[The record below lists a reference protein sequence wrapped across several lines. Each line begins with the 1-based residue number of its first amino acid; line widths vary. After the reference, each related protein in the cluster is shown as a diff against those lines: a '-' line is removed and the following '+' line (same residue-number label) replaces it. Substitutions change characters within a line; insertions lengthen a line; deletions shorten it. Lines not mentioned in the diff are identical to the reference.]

1 MKTFVLSFLGGLA
14 ALLLFFVV
22 LPIVL
27 LLTFMPKGDPPP
39 KKNVVL
45 SLDLRESMN
54 DQPAGGEGFS
64 ALFAGTSFLEVLLRL
79 NTAASDPNVKGLYI
93 RAAEA
98 ELGSSRAEELRE
110 AILRLRA
117 GGKFV
122 IAHSQGFTAAGP
134 SAYRAIAAA
143 DEVWM
148 QPGAGLEAP
157 GISFETLFFGR
168 AFEKYHVTADM
179 EQFYEY
185 KNAVDQFKQSGYTKP
200 HAEAMTALARSVW
213 TTSLADIAA
222 DRAVPLKA
230 AAEAARGAAP
240 GQGPLAQRIAG
251 DNAFSGYLGNAKDL
265 LEHSPY
271 TTEEAKALGFIDK
284 TGWPEEAADAA
295 TAKAGPGAELL
306 KIEEYH
312 PAPRSGSSKGA
323 IAIVGGEGDI
333 VNGGATGFNPLSAGT
348 PEFASDI
355 VARKL
360 LDLLEEDA
368 VKVVIFRIDSGGG
381 SATASDQIWRAVKR
395 LQEKGKKVVVSM
407 GSMAA
412 SGGYYVA
419 ASADRIVA
427 TRSTITGSIGV
438 FGGKFAIADAI
449 REFGVDPAT
458 VSVGG
463 DFTTAYGSEKMTD
476 SQRKALHGQL
486 QSVYDRFT
494 GLVAEGRH
502 LPIETVREIAKG
514 RIWSGEDA
522 LQRKLVDRTGDLMVA
537 IEEAK
542 KLMGVS
548 AADRVEIRL
557 PTNRQKPLDM
567 LTRALT
573 GAEASMP
580 EAAMAEALAT
590 AVGRRRAAV
599 VMQQLHHLSTQTGVQ
614 TWTPTIIER

>member
-14 ALLLFFVV
+14 ALLLFFIV

-27 LLTFMPKGDPPP
+27 LLTFVPKGEPPP

-45 SLDLRESMN
+45 SLDLRQSMN
-54 DQPAGGEGFS
+54 DQPAGGEGLGS
-64 ALFAGTSFLEVLLRL
+64 LFANTSFVEVLLRL
-79 NTAASDPNVKGLYI
+79 NTAATDPNVKGLYI

-110 AILRLRA
+110 AIKRMRA

-122 IAHSQGFTAAGP
+122 IAHSQGFMATGP
-134 SAYRAIAAA
+134 APYRAISGA
-143 DEVWM
+143 DEIWL
-148 QPGAGLEAP
+148 QPGSGLEAP
-157 GISFETLFFGR
+157 GIAFETLFFGR
-168 AFEKYHVTADM
+168 AFAKFHVTADM
-179 EQFYEY
+179 DQFYEY

-200 HAEAMTALARSVW
+200 HAEAMTALAQSVW

-230 AAEAARGAAP
+230 AADGARGAAP

-251 DNAFSGYLGNAKDL
+251 DNAFSGYLGNAKAL

-271 TTEEAKALGFIDK
+271 TADEAKAVGLVDK

-295 TAKAGPGAELL
+295 KAKAGAGAELL
-306 KIEEYH
+306 KIEDYR
-312 PAPRSGSSKGA
+312 PAPRRGSSKGA

-333 VNGGATGFNPLSAGT
+333 VTGGEKGFNPLSAGS

-355 VARKL
+355 VSKKL
-360 LDLLEEDA
+360 LALLDDDTVKA
-368 VKVVIFRIDSGGG
+368 VVFRIDSGGG

-419 ASADRIVA
+419 AGADRIVA
-427 TRSTITGSIGV
+427 TRATITGSIGV
-438 FGGKFAIADAI
+438 FGGKFAIADAM
-449 REFGVDPAT
+449 REFGIDPAT
-458 VSVGG
+458 VYVGG
-463 DFTTAYGSEKMTD
+463 DYTTAYGTEKMTD
-476 SQRKALHGQL
+476 SQKKAQHAQL
-486 QSVYDRFT
+486 QAVYDRFT

-502 LPIETVREIAKG
+502 LPIETVRDIARG
-514 RIWSGEDA
+514 RIWSGDDA
-522 LQRKLVDRTGDLMVA
+522 LQRKLVDRTGDLIVA

-542 KLMGVS
+542 KLMGV
-548 AADRVEIRL
+548 AADDRVEIRL
-557 PTNRQKPLDM
+557 PNNRQKPLDM
-567 LTRALT
+567 LTHALT
-573 GAEASMP
+573 SADAGMP
-580 EAAMAEALAT
+580 EAAMMEAVA
-590 AVGRRRAAV
+590 AVVGRQRAAV
-599 VMQQLHHLSTQTGVQ
+599 VVQQLHHLSTQTGVQ
-614 TWTPTIIER
+614 TWTPTIIEH